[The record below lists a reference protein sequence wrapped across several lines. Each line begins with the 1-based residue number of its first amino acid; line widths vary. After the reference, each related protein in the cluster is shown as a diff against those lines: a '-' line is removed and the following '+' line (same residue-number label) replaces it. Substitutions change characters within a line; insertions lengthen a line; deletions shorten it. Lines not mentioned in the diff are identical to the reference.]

1 MFDICWRC
9 LSLSSLWYIV
19 CTRIKV
25 TGSNVPSV
33 TAGLPNDI
41 ISSVGGEQNFE
52 PLVVSL
58 LSTFS
63 CSRRMMS
70 SNFSG
75 PCDM

>member
-1 MFDICWRC
+1 
-9 LSLSSLWYIV
+9 
-19 CTRIKV
+19 
-25 TGSNVPSV
+25 
-33 TAGLPNDI
+33 
-41 ISSVGGEQNFE
+41 
-52 PLVVSL
+52 LVVSL